1 MFNSERKEANVP
13 DLHKIVGSTPDGK
26 PVGSPEMST
35 LTPEQKDAL
44 QYYNK
49 LLKLTPGIKEA
60 KRSSLPSTAKYNG
73 DVTKFKEFRNAVE
86 GHYRQQQ
93 ASYLF
98 NMEFVK

>member
-1 MFNSERKEANVP
+1 
-13 DLHKIVGSTPDGK
+13 
-26 PVGSPEMST
+26 MST

-98 NMEFVK
+98 NKEFVKQYTEHGASCYVNFAGVNSEGC